1 MTSSPPPKRPSISSL
16 INTVLGSQ
24 PAKPEPPAPVEEPAP
39 VVETRRVGF
48 QTFLIVGLGNPG
60 REYANTRHNVA
71 FMMVDRLAD
80 LLSITFTRAQHKAL
94 ITDTRYQGHKLI
106 LAKPQTFMNESGQA
120 VTSLLNFY
128 KVPTENLIV
137 AFDEM
142 DLPLGQIR
150 IRPKGGSSGQKGMK
164 SIIQRLGHENFPRV
178 RLGIGRPPGR
188 IPPPDYLL
196 QDFTYDEQITIAP
209 VLTDGANAVLTFV
222 TEGLEIAMNRFNGT
236 VTSDK

>member
-1 MTSSPPPKRPSISSL
+1 MSSKRPSSLSSL
-16 INTVLGSQ
+16 INSVLGSQ
-24 PAKPEPPAPVEEPAP
+24 PAKPEPPPLPQETPPTIET
-39 VVETRRVGF
+39 TRRRDF

-60 REYANTRHNVA
+60 REYANNRHNVG
-71 FMMVDRLAD
+71 FMMVDRLAER
-80 LLSITFTRAQHKAL
+80 LGVTFTRAQHKAL
-94 ITDTRYQGHKLI
+94 ITDARHQGHKLI
-106 LAKPQTFMNESGQA
+106 LAKPQTYMNESGQA
-120 VTSLLNFY
+120 VASLLNFY
-128 KVPTENLIV
+128 KISPENLLV

-188 IPPPDYLL
+188 IPAPDYLL
-196 QDFTYDEQITIAP
+196 QDFTYDEQTHLAP
-209 VLTDGANAVLTFV
+209 VLTDATDAVLAFV

-236 VTSDK
+236 ATSNS

>member
-1 MTSSPPPKRPSISSL
+1 MTSNTPKRPSLSGL

-24 PAKPEPPAPVEEPAP
+24 PAKPETPTSVEEPVP
-39 VVETRRVGF
+39 LVETRRTGGH
-48 QTFLIVGLGNPG
+48 TFLIVGLGNPG
-60 REYANTRHNVA
+60 REYANTRHNVG

-80 LLSITFTRAQHKAL
+80 MLNVTFTRAQHKAL
-94 ITDTRYQGHKLI
+94 ITDTRYQGHKLM
-106 LAKPQTFMNESGQA
+106 LAKPQTYMNESGQA
-120 VTSLLNFY
+120 VSSLLNFY

-164 SIIQRLGHENFPRV
+164 SIIQRLGHENFPRI

-196 QDFTYDEQITIAP
+196 QDFTYEEQTRLAP

-236 VTSDK
+236 PTSSQ

>member
-1 MTSSPPPKRPSISSL
+1 MTPPTPKRPSLSGL
-16 INTVLGSQ
+16 INAVLGSQ
-24 PAKPEPPAPVEEPAP
+24 PAQPETPPLPQEAPPAIET
-39 VVETRRVGF
+39 TRRGDF
-48 QTFLIVGLGNPG
+48 QTFLIAGLGNPG
-60 REYANTRHNVA
+60 REYANTRHNVG
-71 FMMVDRLAD
+71 FMMVDRLAEM
-80 LLSITFTRAQHKAL
+80 LGVSFTRAQHKAL
-94 ITDTRYQGHKLI
+94 IADTRYQGHKLI
-106 LAKPQTFMNESGQA
+106 LAKPQTYMNESGQA
-120 VTSLLNFY
+120 VVSLLNFY
-128 KVPTENLIV
+128 KISPENLIV

-142 DLPLGQIR
+142 DLPLGEIR

-196 QDFTYDEQITIAP
+196 QDFTYDEQTRVAP

-236 VTSDK
+236 PRVIE